1 MYMYLI
7 DITLSILNL
16 QHSSVFV
23 QLFIPKV
30 RNLLHKLIQQYSLLN
45 QKVNQ
50 VLPAL
55 SRFPSSNM

>member
-1 MYMYLI
+1 MYLI
-7 DITLSILNL
+7 DITLSSLNL

-23 QLFIPKV
+23 QLFIPKG

-45 QKVNQ
+45 KKVNQ